1 MSFYQ
6 EEERIIEVYGVQV
19 SNRDYSI
26 DYLTRKFTDYKL
38 GTCIE
43 EEKELKKLF
52 FIKDKEKKVKK
63 IEQLN
68 YENRILE
75 IEKNTLTQDVYIICS
90 IIEDIGEEETKNF
103 EEGGNVDFEKL
114 DNRFQ
119 LEQYLS
125 YVRRFG
131 ADCGFFITFSCLDY
145 GEPLEWEQIDEIIN
159 DFNNISYLGVELFR
173 NIEKREEI
181 RRIWVLELY
190 IEKIIQTAKSISNC
204 DKYKAICY
212 LIDEQYKIHK
222 NVVCGTIEDIFL
234 RAHINYIIF
243 EAIEIYLNNIDS
255 EATEKTKELIPQR
268 KYEKKNLLKWNSKKS
283 AIGTLFGVLHQ
294 EGIIQ
299 GSKADLARELAN
311 MFGNLSES
319 TLIDNIGLK
328 EDKENYK
335 PKYDTETEELM
346 SKWVTFLKS
355 CTPKQG

>member
-6 EEERIIEVYGVQV
+6 EEERIINICGVKV
-19 SNRDYSI
+19 SNMDYSI
-26 DYLTRKFTDYKL
+26 DHLTHKVTDYKS
-38 GTCIE
+38 GRNAE

-52 FIKDKEKKVKK
+52 FINDKVERLEKINLLICNEKKKHSAH
-63 IEQLN
+63 N
-68 YENRILE
+68 DYIL
-75 IEKNTLTQDVYIICS
+75 QS
-90 IIEDIGEEETKNF
+90 IITDIEPIQILKKNSIDVVF
-103 EEGGNVDFEKL
+103 QISQYASFIRKYGKDMPFNFIESCLKDREGMSFDQLDWIIEEGEYNT
-114 DNRFQ
+114 
-119 LEQYLS
+119 S
-125 YVRRFG
+125 IG
-131 ADCGFFITFSCLDY
+131 A
-145 GEPLEWEQIDEIIN
+145 
-159 DFNNISYLGVELFR
+159 ELFR
-173 NIEKREEI
+173 FAEKKEEI

-190 IEKIIQTAKSISNC
+190 IEKIIQTAKSISNS

-283 AIGTLFGVLHQ
+283 AIGTLFGVLHK

-299 GSKADLARELAN
+299 GSKADLARELAK

>member
-26 DYLTRKFTDYKL
+26 DYLTHKVTSYKL
-38 GTCIE
+38 GIHKD

-52 FIKDKEKKVKK
+52 FIKDKEERVKK
-63 IEQLN
+63 IERLN
-68 YENRILE
+68 DENTGVLAIEDTLESYE
-75 IEKNTLTQDVYIICS
+75 YIIRS
-90 IIEDIGEEETKNF
+90 IIEDIGEEEAKNF
-103 EEGGNVDFEKL
+103 EEGGDVDFKKL

-119 LEQYLS
+119 LDQYLS

-131 ADCGFFITFSCLDY
+131 EDCGFFITFSCLDY

-159 DFNNISYLGVELFR
+159 DFNNISCFGAELFR
-173 NIEKREEI
+173 GVEKREEI

-190 IEKIIQTAKSISNC
+190 IEKIIQTAKSISNS

-255 EATEKTKELIPQR
+255 EATEKTKELIPKR

-335 PKYDTETEELM
+335 PKYDTETQELM